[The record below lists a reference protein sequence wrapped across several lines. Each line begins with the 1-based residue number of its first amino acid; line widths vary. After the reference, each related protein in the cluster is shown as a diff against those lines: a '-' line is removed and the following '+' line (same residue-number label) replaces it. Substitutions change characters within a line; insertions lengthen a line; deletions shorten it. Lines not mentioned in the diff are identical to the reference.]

1 MELIKDFTFNLDKQ
15 HVLEVLETY
24 LPSSGEDRSKIYD
37 TLINELYE
45 NIDPIG
51 FFKLIDKPKE
61 YDFESF
67 KECSKI
73 APCLIT
79 LGSRITDKI
88 DNLFN
93 ENKFVDAVMLDVM
106 ASTLLFEY
114 NSQMYEHIFNYFY
127 NLGFGITCRVA
138 PGDGE
143 IPIEYQS
150 DIIDRLEAAKPYGIY
165 TIKGYAVHPPKSL
178 TYVHGVDEKLE
189 KIKRRHSCRECPNI
203 SCSIRAIKEKA
214 KGIF

>member
-1 MELIKDFTFNLDKQ
+1 MEIFKDFNVNLDKK

-24 LPSSGEDRSKIYD
+24 LPSNGENRDVIYYR
-37 TLINELYE
+37 LIDELSD
-45 NIDPIG
+45 NIEPIG
-51 FFKLIDKPKE
+51 FFKLIEKPKE

-67 KECSKI
+67 KECRGI

-79 LGSRITDKI
+79 LGSRITDRI
-88 DNLFN
+88 DSLFS

-106 ASTLLFEY
+106 ASTLLFEF
-114 NSQMYEHIFNYFY
+114 NSQMYEYIFNYFY

-143 IPIEYQS
+143 IPIEYQA
-150 DIIDRLEAAKPYGIY
+150 DIIDRLNIGKSHSIY
-165 TIKGYAVHPPKSL
+165 TVKGYAVHPPKSL

-189 KIKRRHSCRECPNI
+189 KIKRRHSCKVCPNI
-203 SCSIRAIKEKA
+203 NCKIRAVKERA